1 MARKAREEK
10 VGAANFVGLRAFPE
24 LLAFLDARRR
34 PGEARGAVAREC
46 LERYRALLAHGQ
58 EEIRGLGLTE
68 GEALQ
73 IMDAL
78 NGVLYTPQT
87 AHLVWAD
94 LADRLGEQHPLTQ
107 KVRSLSPAGR
117 FALVDVA
124 ERFWQG
130 DREALR
136 EIIAKEEE
144 R

>member
-1 MARKAREEK
+1 MVRKAREEK
-10 VGAANFVGLRAFPE
+10 VGAANFVGLRASPE

-94 LADRLGEQHPLTQ
+94 LADRIGEGHPLTQ
-107 KVRSLSPAGR
+107 KIRSLSPAGR
-117 FALVDVA
+117 FALVDAA

-130 DREALR
+130 DREVLK
-136 EIIAKEEE
+136 EIIAKEE

>member
-1 MARKAREEK
+1 MARKTESAT
-10 VGAANFVGLRAFPE
+10 NFVGLRGSPE

-34 PGEARGAVAREC
+34 PGEARGTVAREC
-46 LERYRALLAHGQ
+46 LERYQALLAHGLQ
-58 EEIRGLGLTE
+58 EIRGLGLTE

-117 FALVDVA
+117 FALVDAA
-124 ERFWQG
+124 ERFWHG
-130 DREALR
+130 DREVLK
-136 EIIAKEEE
+136 EIIGEGQK
-144 R
+144 

>member
-1 MARKAREEK
+1 MARKTERK
-10 VGAANFVGLRAFPE
+10 KTGATNFVGLRASPE

-34 PGEARGAVAREC
+34 PGEARGAAAREC
-46 LERYRALLAHGQ
+46 LERYAALLAHGLREIQ
-58 EEIRGLGLTE
+58 ELGLTE
-68 GEALQ
+68 DEV
-73 IMDAL
+73 MKVMEAL

-130 DREALR
+130 DREVLK
-136 EIIAKEEE
+136 EIIRE
-144 R
+144 

>member
-1 MARKAREEK
+1 MARKKKTE
-10 VGAANFVGLRAFPE
+10 GATNFVGLRAFPE

-94 LADRLGEQHPLTQ
+94 LADRIGEGHPLTQ
-107 KVRSLSPAGR
+107 KIRSLSPAGR
-117 FALVDVA
+117 FALVDVS
-124 ERFWQG
+124 ERFWRG
-130 DREALR
+130 DREVLK
-136 EIIAKEEE
+136 EILKEE
-144 R
+144 RP

>member
-1 MARKAREEK
+1 MARKAREERA
-10 VGAANFVGLRAFPE
+10 GSANFVGLRASPE

-46 LERYRALLAHGQ
+46 LERYQVLLAHGLREIQ
-58 EEIRGLGLTE
+58 ELGLTE
-68 GEALQ
+68 GEVME
-73 IMDAL
+73 IMGIL
-78 NGVLYTPQT
+78 NGILHTAHT

-107 KVRSLSPAGR
+107 KTRSLSPAGR
-117 FALVDVA
+117 FALVDAA

-130 DREALR
+130 DREVLK
-136 EIIAKEEE
+136 EIIAKEE

>member
-1 MARKAREEK
+1 MARKTERK
-10 VGAANFVGLRAFPE
+10 KTGATNFVGLRASPE

-34 PGEARGAVAREC
+34 PGEARGTVAREC
-46 LERYRALLAHGQ
+46 LERYQVLLAHGR
-58 EEIRGLGLTE
+58 EEIRSLGITE
-68 GEALQ
+68 SEALQ
-73 IMDAL
+73 IMEAL

-94 LADRLGEQHPLTQ
+94 LADRLGDEHPLTQ
-107 KVRSLSPAGR
+107 KIRSLSPAGR

-136 EIIAKEEE
+136 EIIRE
-144 R
+144 

>member
-1 MARKAREEK
+1 MARKTERK
-10 VGAANFVGLRAFPE
+10 KTGAANFVGLRASPE

-34 PGEARGAVAREC
+34 PGEARGAAAREC
-46 LERYRALLAHGQ
+46 LERYRALLTHGQ
-58 EEIRGLGLTE
+58 EEIRSLGLTE

-78 NGVLYTPQT
+78 NGMLYTPQT

-94 LADRLGEQHPLTQ
+94 LADRLGDEHSLTQ
-107 KVRSLSPAGR
+107 KIRSLSAAGR

-130 DREALR
+130 DGEVLK
-136 EIIAKEEE
+136 EIIRE
-144 R
+144 

>member
-10 VGAANFVGLRAFPE
+10 VSVANFVGLRVSPD

-46 LERYRALLAHGQ
+46 LGRYQVLLAHGLR
-58 EEIRGLGLTE
+58 EIQGLGLTE
-68 GEALQ
+68 DEV
-73 IMDAL
+73 MKVMEAL

-94 LADRLGEQHPLTQ
+94 LADRLGDEHSLTQ
-107 KVRSLSPAGR
+107 KIRSLSPAGR

-124 ERFWQG
+124 ERFWKG

-136 EIIAKEEE
+136 EIIRE
-144 R
+144 

>member
-1 MARKAREEK
+1 MARKKKTESAT
-10 VGAANFVGLRAFPE
+10 NFVGLRASPE

-46 LERYRALLAHGQ
+46 LERYRALLAVGQ
-58 EEIRGLGLTE
+58 EEIRSLGLTE

-94 LADRLGEQHPLTQ
+94 LADRIGEGHPLTQ
-107 KVRSLSPAGR
+107 KIRSLTPAGR
-117 FALVDVA
+117 FALVDAA
-124 ERFWQG
+124 ERFWRG
-130 DREALR
+130 DGEVLK
-136 EIIAKEEE
+136 EIIGEGQK
-144 R
+144 

>member
-1 MARKAREEK
+1 MARKVRGEK
-10 VGAANFVGLRAFPE
+10 VGAVNFVGLRASPE

-34 PGEARGAVAREC
+34 PGEARGTVAREC
-46 LERYRALLAHGQ
+46 LERYQVLLAHGLQ
-58 EEIRGLGLTE
+58 EIRSLGLTE

-94 LADRLGEQHPLTQ
+94 LADRLGDEHSLTQ
-107 KVRSLSPAGR
+107 KIRSLSPAGR
-117 FALVDVA
+117 FALVDVS

-136 EIIAKEEE
+136 EIIRE
-144 R
+144 